1 MGLVKWTKRPKLAQ
15 VYLDWLLSPEAQ
27 GIWADSFWPP
37 TVREYMTENA
47 RQKMKPLHGS
57 YDLVKRVSIAD
68 KQKILETYRK
78 MWVDEVR
85 QK

>member
-27 GIWADSFWPP
+27 GIWADSFWLP